1 MILAEALIY
10 LEDLEVFEGSYSESD
25 IDIKHQYY
33 TKIYIQP
40 PVGPNRNISD
50 IDPSDEDEPSIDKLS
65 ENQLLASAILEIKRI
80 GKAEIVSVEETH
92 TDTQDSLIEIK
103 VASSTS
109 TNTQKPKMRFEEE
122 GNKKRLQIK
131 NSHQSKR

>member
-1 MILAEALIY
+1 MSLAEALIY
-10 LEDLEVFEGSYSESD
+10 LEDLEVFDGSYSESD

-40 PVGPNRNISD
+40 PVDPNRNISD
-50 IDPSDEDEPSIDKLS
+50 IDPFDEDEPSIDKLS
-65 ENQLLASAILEIKRI
+65 GNQLLASAILEIKRI

-92 TDTQDSLIEIK
+92 TDTQDSLVEIK

-122 GNKKRLQIK
+122 GNKNKTANKEQPPE
-131 NSHQSKR
+131 